1 MGQARAR
8 HGEPGNRVAV
18 TDAPLSPAGARVP
31 VRDPDGHVL
40 TPCSPEK
47 AEQNLRDGLAVMV
60 DGVLLLRYR
69 PLAYRRIFR
78 RVLARDGLTC
88 SWCQEA
94 GSTLDHVIPV
104 SYGGQAALDNCVVAC
119 RACNHM
125 RHNSLPSM
133 FIAATGFTP
142 THPLILHVLAH
153 EARMVRSTRRA
164 LLRRPIETCRSKEEA
179 QVWLESRQQ
188 GRGFAL
194 TAKPANWATR
204 YRHRTAFEAVAP
216 YVP

>member
-1 MGQARAR
+1 VGEAR
-8 HGEPGNRVAV
+8 PGAPKGGSAV
-18 TDAPLSPAGARVP
+18 TGRTPSSADARVP

-40 TPCSPEK
+40 TPCSLEK
-47 AEQNLRDGLAVMV
+47 ADQNVRDGLAVMA
-60 DGVLLLRYR
+60 DGVLLLKYR

-88 SWCQEA
+88 AWCQEA

-125 RHNSLPSM
+125 RHNALPSQ
-133 FIAATGFTP
+133 FIAATGFVP

-164 LLRRPIETCRSKEEA
+164 LRHRPIEACRSKEEA
-179 QVWLESRQQ
+179 QVWLESREGQ
-188 GRGFAL
+188 GPWAL
-194 TAKPANWATR
+194 AAAPATWATR
-204 YRHRTAFEAVAP
+204 YRRRTAFEPVDP